1 MKKSRRSRSCWEIF
15 GHFLSFDPGVNWCVG
30 LSHGRSGKSPV
41 SWVLLS
47 PSFQHSRQGEKQ
59 CKEPSFLVGSANIK
73 SFLAPLP
80 KQGLVSLYLSRHTA
94 KSVLLSLPLSIWQ
107 YPIGESGRGK
117 KDIIGVIKAEQ
128 PGTSDLVRIFTE
140 KYEEVWWINYLYF
153 LFPVVPLQGYDPVWC
168 LVQIDGESVSLAQ
181 EGRDA
186 TLQSVFLAS
195 HKVDL
200 KWNRCSTWNLGEKV
214 RYQIFYTKEGI

>member
-1 MKKSRRSRSCWEIF
+1 MMKKSRRSRSCWEIF

-94 KSVLLSLPLSIWQ
+94 KSVLFSLSLSPFGNIRSREW
-107 YPIGESGRGK
+107 
-117 KDIIGVIKAEQ
+117 
-128 PGTSDLVRIFTE
+128 
-140 KYEEVWWINYLYF
+140 
-153 LFPVVPLQGYDPVWC
+153 
-168 LVQIDGESVSLAQ
+168 
-181 EGRDA
+181 EG
-186 TLQSVFLAS
+186 
-195 HKVDL
+195 
-200 KWNRCSTWNLGEKV
+200 
-214 RYQIFYTKEGI
+214 KEGHYWRDQGRTARNE